1 MSIGILFVIRTA
13 DHVNLQE
20 RKRFRTPK
28 KVRFDYNRGMSREP
42 SDILKEALALPPD
55 ARASIADSLLNCLDE
70 AVDAGTAEE
79 WEREIQKRIAE
90 VEAGTVKTISW
101 SDARE
106 QLMSRLR
113 GEL

>member
-1 MSIGILFVIRTA
+1 M
-13 DHVNLQE
+13 
-20 RKRFRTPK
+20 FRTLW
-28 KVRFDYNRGMSREP
+28 RSYFDYNRAMGREP

-55 ARASIADSLLNCLDE
+55 ARASIADSLLESLDQEFE
-70 AVDAGTAEE
+70 AGASEE

-113 GEL
+113 DEK